1 MKDNNSMRINI
12 LIGIVVFVGVAF
24 IAELFSLQVVNGA
37 EYRKQSENRLV
48 REVKVTA
55 PRGDI
60 YDRYGKVIATSETSY
75 SVNLYYTKI
84 EKTELNKGLL
94 RLVNILEKN
103 GDSYNNNFPIDF
115 ETMTFKK
122 SEEAAKTWKKV
133 NKIDENA
140 TVEEV
145 IEFYKE
151 KYEIENEDIQRSKSE
166 FFANLSHEL
175 RTPVNIIFSSLQV
188 LNLKIEAI
196 KDKSQQESISKYT
209 NIAVQNTYRLLK
221 LVNNLIDS
229 NKITSGYFD
238 FKPQSY
244 DLIFFVESICQSIVE
259 FAKTKNIEVIF
270 DTEIEEKVILFD
282 LDKMERIILNI
293 LSNAIKFSNDG
304 DKIEIFIKEVNDMIE
319 IKISD
324 SGIGIPKDKIGCIF
338 DRFKQVDNHHVRKGE
353 GSGIGLYL
361 VKSLVDMH
369 NGDISVESELGKGT
383 TFTIN
388 IPIKYELEDDS
399 LIIIDK
405 NIQDSHIEK
414 IKVEFSDI
422 YA

>member
-1 MKDNNSMRINI
+1 MEYKSLDKSLLKTSPIPYLILKLHKISSDEYLFTIEDFSNLLIELTNNECELKGQNIEEILNIDNDLNLSKYI
-12 LIGIVVFVGVAF
+12 LL
-24 IAELFSLQVVNGA
+24 E
-37 EYRKQSENRLV
+37 E
-48 REVKVTA
+48 
-55 PRGDI
+55 
-60 YDRYGKVIATSETSY
+60 
-75 SVNLYYTKI
+75 KI
-84 EKTELNKGLL
+84 ELYIPKFKGTYD
-94 RLVNILEKN
+94 I
-103 GDSYNNNFPIDF
+103 SP
-115 ETMTFKK
+115 FKI
-122 SEEAAKTWKKV
+122 SECEYIVWM
-133 NKIDENA
+133 NDISR
-140 TVEEV
+140 
-145 IEFYKE
+145 
-151 KYEIENEDIQRSKSE
+151 EIENEDIQRSKSE

-293 LSNAIKFSNDG
+293 LSNSIKFSNDG

>member
-1 MKDNNSMRINI
+1 MEYKSLDKSLLKTSPIPYLILKLHKISSDKYLFTIEDFSNLLIELTNNECELKGQNIEEILNIDNDLNLSRCILLEEQVELYIHKFKGTYELSSFKISDNGYILWMKNI
-12 LIGIVVFVGVAF
+12 
-24 IAELFSLQVVNGA
+24 S
-37 EYRKQSENRLV
+37 K
-48 REVKVTA
+48 
-55 PRGDI
+55 
-60 YDRYGKVIATSETSY
+60 
-75 SVNLYYTKI
+75 
-84 EKTELNKGLL
+84 
-94 RLVNILEKN
+94 
-103 GDSYNNNFPIDF
+103 
-115 ETMTFKK
+115 
-122 SEEAAKTWKKV
+122 
-133 NKIDENA
+133 
-140 TVEEV
+140 
-145 IEFYKE
+145 
-151 KYEIENEDIQRSKSE
+151 EIENEDIQRSKSE